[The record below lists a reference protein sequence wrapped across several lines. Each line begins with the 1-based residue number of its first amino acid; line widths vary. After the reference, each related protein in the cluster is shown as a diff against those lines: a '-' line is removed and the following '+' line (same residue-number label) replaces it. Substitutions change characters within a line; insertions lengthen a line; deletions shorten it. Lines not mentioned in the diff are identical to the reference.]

1 MATQFVERMCVEIDG
16 EGDPL
21 VMIHGLGGTSNTFTP
36 QMGLLAGRMRVIR
49 PDLPGSG
56 RSPTSGHLSIADL
69 GETVVRAVRAL
80 GAERAGFAGHSMGTI
95 ICFHIA
101 LKHPAL
107 VKSLALFGPLLAP
120 PDAGRQG
127 LRDRAAT
134 ARAEGMQPI
143 ADAIVQA
150 ATAGA
155 TRRERP
161 VVVALVREIVMRQ
174 DPEGYA
180 RTCEALAD
188 AVPPDVAPIR
198 CPTLLVT
205 GDEDSI
211 APAANMRAIADRIAG
226 ARTQVLSRCGHWL
239 TFERPE
245 ETAEALRE
253 FYFGRS

>member
-56 RSPTSGHLSIADL
+56 RSPTSGRPSIEQFA
-69 GETVVRAVRAL
+69 ETVVRAARAL
-80 GAERAGFAGHSMGTI
+80 GVERAGFAGHSMGTI

-101 LKHPAL
+101 LKHPGLVTSVAL
-107 VKSLALFGPLLAP
+107 LGPLLAP

-127 LRDRAAT
+127 LRDRAAA
-134 ARAEGMQPI
+134 ARADGMQPI

-161 VVVALVREIVMRQ
+161 VAVAMVRETVMRQ

-205 GDEDSI
+205 GDEDAV
-211 APAANMRAIADRIAG
+211 APAANMQGIASRIAG
-226 ARTQVLSRCGHWL
+226 ARTRVLSQCGHWL

-245 ETAEALRE
+245 ETTQALRE

>member
-36 QMGLLAGRMRVIR
+36 QMGLLAARMRVIR

-56 RSPTSGHLSIADL
+56 RSPTSGHLSIENFA
-69 GETVVRAVRAL
+69 ETVVRAVLAL
-80 GAERAGFAGHSMGTI
+80 GAERASFAGHSMGTI

-101 LKHPAL
+101 LKQPGL
-107 VKSLALFGPLLAP
+107 VKSLALLGPLLAP

-127 LRDRAAT
+127 LRDRAAM

-161 VVVALVREIVMRQ
+161 VAVALVREIVMRQ

-180 RTCEALAD
+180 RACEALAD
-188 AVPPDVAPIR
+188 AVPPDVTPIK
-198 CPTLLVT
+198 CPTLLLT
-205 GDEDSI
+205 GDEDAI
-211 APAANMRAIADRIAG
+211 APAANMRDIARRIAG
-226 ARTQVLSRCGHWL
+226 ARTRVLSQCGHWS
-239 TFERPE
+239 TFERPA
-245 ETAEALRE
+245 ETTAALRE
-253 FYFGRS
+253 FFFGRS